1 MALEINEIGIH
12 FRVPDAA
19 RPAAQPAARG
29 RGAGAGGGGVA
40 NAGCGDPDR
49 EQIVD
54 DCVRRV
60 LRLLAARAER

>member
-12 FRVPDAA
+12 FRVPDAE
-19 RPAAQPAARG
+19 RPGAEVAQMRD
-29 RGAGAGGGGVA
+29 AGASGGT
-40 NAGCGDPDR
+40 CSEPER

-60 LRLLAARAER
+60 LQLLAARAER

>member
-12 FRVPDAA
+12 FRVPDAE
-19 RPAAQPAARG
+19 RPGHEVAQLRD
-29 RGAGAGGGGVA
+29 AGSGGT
-40 NAGCGDPDR
+40 CSEPER

-60 LRLLAARAER
+60 LQLLAARAER

>member
-12 FRVPDAA
+12 FRVPDAERPCLDLA
-19 RPAAQPAARG
+19 RRADADSTEG
-29 RGAGAGGGGVA
+29 SGGE
-40 NAGCGDPDR
+40 PER

-60 LRLLAARAER
+60 LQLLAARAER

>member
-12 FRVPDAA
+12 FRVPDAE
-19 RPAAQPAARG
+19 RPGPDVAQRADAESSEG
-29 RGAGAGGGGVA
+29 S
-40 NAGCGDPDR
+40 CGEPER

-60 LRLLAARAER
+60 LQLLAARAER

>member
-12 FRVPDAA
+12 FRVPDADRQA
-19 RPAAQPAARG
+19 QAPAQLRAESTGTCSEPE
-29 RGAGAGGGGVA
+29 
-40 NAGCGDPDR
+40 R

-60 LRLLAARAER
+60 LQLLAARAER

>member
-12 FRVPDAA
+12 FRVPDAD
-19 RPAAQPAARG
+19 RPAPGARQRKAAAPSRG
-29 RGAGAGGGGVA
+29 
-40 NAGCGDPDR
+40 GCADPDR

-60 LRLLAARAER
+60 LQLLAARRER

>member
-12 FRVPDAA
+12 FRVPDAEQPRGGTA
-19 RPAAQPAARG
+19 QRRAAAPR
-29 RGAGAGGGGVA
+29 AGS
-40 NAGCGDPDR
+40 CGEPER

-60 LRLLAARAER
+60 LQLLAARAER

>member
-12 FRVPDAA
+12 FRVPDAE
-19 RPAAQPAARG
+19 RAAP
-29 RGAGAGGGGVA
+29 AGGGRGSERA
-40 NAGCGDPDR
+40 AAGSCADPGH